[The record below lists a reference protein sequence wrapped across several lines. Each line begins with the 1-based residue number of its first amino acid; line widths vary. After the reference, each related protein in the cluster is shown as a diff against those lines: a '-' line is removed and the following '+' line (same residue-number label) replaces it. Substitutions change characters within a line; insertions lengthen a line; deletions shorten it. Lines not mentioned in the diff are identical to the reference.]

1 MPVTRIVKRKMSK
14 ALSVGQVNHL
24 MVTWE
29 WGEEEKKLEE
39 LTITPTKVE
48 EITSVLISG

>member
-1 MPVTRIVKRKMSK
+1 MG
-14 ALSVGQVNHL
+14 A
-24 MVTWE
+24 
-29 WGEEEKKLEE
+29 GEEEKKQEE